1 MLGGKKSG
9 VLPKFWVS
17 NRFASYICIYVSI
30 LLSIDRFIFC
40 LSPSSSSPYHADW
53 KDLRGLSQ
61 IQHWNPST
69 SRGREN
75 PLQLGGWEKNKLLHR
90 WMQQEKTGLQWS
102 MFCYK
107 MKALPEQLF
116 HPYTTRSTV
125 DVWVISTRAL
135 RPTCVS
141 WGFFTHLSSTREK
154 SVCTIPYFDRKKL
167 AWDFL

>member
-1 MLGGKKSG
+1 MLDGKKSR
-9 VLPKFWVS
+9 VFPKFWVS

-30 LLSIDRFIFC
+30 HLSIDRFIFC

-61 IQHWNPST
+61 MWHSNPST

-75 PLQLGGWEKNKLLHR
+75 PLQLRGWEKTKLLCR

-107 MKALPEQLF
+107 KKALPEQLF
-116 HPYTTRSTV
+116 CPYTTFCPV

-141 WGFFTHLSSTREK
+141 WGLFTHLSSARDK
-154 SVCTIPYFDRKKL
+154 SVCTMPCFDRKKL
-167 AWDFL
+167 TWDFL